1 MTSGPVAL
9 QPVPSL
15 TECVTEFTS
24 VAAGSV
30 VLGLK
35 VVPGLAVGCGGL
47 ATRQAGK
54 VARASSLEKL
64 FTRALKVRVGAN
76 KGGS

>member
-15 TECVTEFTS
+15 TESVTELTS

-30 VLGLK
+30 VFGLK
-35 VVPGLAVGCGGL
+35 VVPGLAVGGGGL
-47 ATRQAGK
+47 AAGQAGK
-54 VARASSLEKL
+54 VARASSLEEL
-64 FTRALKVRVGAN
+64 FTRALKVRVGDDI
-76 KGGS
+76 GGS